1 MKLKFL
7 ITNPTYREARVAF
20 DFGKHECIQA
30 HTCDEHDI
38 TRND

>member
-1 MKLKFL
+1 MKLNFL
-7 ITNPTYREARVAF
+7 IKNTTYREVRVVF
-20 DFGKHECIQA
+20 DFVKHECIQA